1 MDAVCLIRSAQNNVC
16 SIVYGTA
23 EGSLGSFIEIPEQA
37 YCVLELLQYIM
48 DKNVQVDITQKR
60 KSEYRSV
67 KVDGKIFRSNRIID
81 GNFAHIFCGLPL
93 KQKYEM
99 IKKAL
104 SVPLSKEDVESAIIE
119 IENLLNIL

>member
-1 MDAVCLIRSAQNNVC
+1 MIRNAQSNVC
-16 SIVYGTA
+16 SIVYGTS

-37 YCVLELLQYIM
+37 FVVLELLQYIM
-48 DKNVQVDITQKR
+48 DRTIQVDITNKK

-67 KVDGKIFRSNRIID
+67 KVDGKVFKSNRVID
-81 GNFAHIFCGLPL
+81 GNFVHYFCGLPF

-104 SVPLSKEDVESAIIE
+104 NIPLSKEDIESVIIE